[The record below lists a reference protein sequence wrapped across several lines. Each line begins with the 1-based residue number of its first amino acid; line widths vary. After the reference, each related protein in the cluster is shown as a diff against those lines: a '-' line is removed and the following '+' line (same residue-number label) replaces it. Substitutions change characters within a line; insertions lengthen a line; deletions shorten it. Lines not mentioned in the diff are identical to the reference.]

1 LRSDDRKSDVLVRG
15 IVFDGV
21 ARACAEKLD
30 VLIKK

>member
-1 LRSDDRKSDVLVRG
+1 LRSDDRKSDVLVRR

-21 ARACAEKLD
+21 AHACAEKLD